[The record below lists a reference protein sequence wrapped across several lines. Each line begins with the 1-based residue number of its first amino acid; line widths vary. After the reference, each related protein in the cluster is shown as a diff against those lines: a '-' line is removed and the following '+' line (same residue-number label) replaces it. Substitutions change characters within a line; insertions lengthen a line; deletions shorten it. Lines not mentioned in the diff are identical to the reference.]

1 MIRIMMALLTLVRTS
16 GRPGQDSSASAHD
29 AQNDAAQGYSMSFE
43 AADSA
48 SAHEV
53 VRLFVFA
60 SEAQ

>member
-1 MIRIMMALLTLVRTS
+1 MALLTLVRTS
-16 GRPGQDSSASAHD
+16 GRPGQDSSASARD
-29 AQNDAAQGYSMSFE
+29 AQNDTAQGDSLSFE
-43 AADSA
+43 APDTVPDSA